1 MLRGLQ
7 TWLSPS
13 TTTSPSPL
21 KYIQV
26 IFFSLVLKIE
36 RISNSW
42 VIHYSAATCLLSLLT
57 LVIFKLKGIGLK
69 RRGMGFW
76 NVSHENSQVAL
87 RSPGKERDEK
97 STSET
102 DQRTDRRTD
111 CEDDWVCVWKREVS
125 NPTKA
130 DLWRVRQCDHL
141 QICLKLSLSAQD
153 HQHKQKE
160 RAIEGMQETWEKGDS
175 KTHQEHWGGYNVG
188 KEPARSNSPNDCH
201 KFLIIQVDCH

>member
-1 MLRGLQ
+1 MDKRECFEQQLKIESVMEKNDNSKHKHFQRVSESISCHIALYVPVQPMLRGLQ

-111 CEDDWVCVWKREVS
+111 CEDD
-125 NPTKA
+125 
-130 DLWRVRQCDHL
+130 
-141 QICLKLSLSAQD
+141 
-153 HQHKQKE
+153 
-160 RAIEGMQETWEKGDS
+160 
-175 KTHQEHWGGYNVG
+175 
-188 KEPARSNSPNDCH
+188 
-201 KFLIIQVDCH
+201 